1 MLREIAN
8 DFYMNQNYNCGECIL
23 RAANKAY
30 DLGLDERGLKLAS
43 GFGAGMGCGNTC
55 GALSAAMS
63 VLSLLFCGDKAH
75 ETEGFKEL
83 CAAYVETFKTALGSD
98 NCEELKKRYR
108 YPEEDERRCL
118 ITVEKA
124 ADVLEAFVASHQSEP
139 ASDAPSEAPVSA
151 DEIKRLKGLG
161 FLNNKGTNRFNAR
174 VVTGNGR
181 ITTAQAKCIA
191 DAAALYGSGQITMT
205 TRLSQEVIGVE
216 YDKIPDFIAYLAK
229 EGLETGGTGAKIRPV
244 VSCKGTT
251 CQYGLIDTYALSEKI
266 HHLFYKGYR
275 GLTLPHKFKI
285 AVGGCPNNC
294 VKPSLN
300 DFGIYG
306 QRVPQPNTDLCKGC
320 K

>member
-181 ITTAQAKCIA
+181 ITTAQARCIA

-216 YDKIPDFIAYLAK
+216 YDKIPDFIA
-229 EGLETGGTGAKIRPV
+229 
-244 VSCKGTT
+244 
-251 CQYGLIDTYALSEKI
+251 
-266 HHLFYKGYR
+266 
-275 GLTLPHKFKI
+275 
-285 AVGGCPNNC
+285 
-294 VKPSLN
+294 
-300 DFGIYG
+300 
-306 QRVPQPNTDLCKGC
+306 
-320 K
+320 